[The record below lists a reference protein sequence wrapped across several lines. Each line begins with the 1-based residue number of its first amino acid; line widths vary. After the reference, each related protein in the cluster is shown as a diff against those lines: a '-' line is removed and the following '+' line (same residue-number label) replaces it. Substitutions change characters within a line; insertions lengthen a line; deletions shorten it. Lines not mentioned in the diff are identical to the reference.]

1 MAKYILKRLNDGRI
15 DEGFEFRY
23 NIEVGKSFVLI
34 KKLSS
39 YRITSLITKII
50 RIQPNKSWI
59 FETENSLYVLRK
71 VK

>member
-1 MAKYILKRLNDGRI
+1 MAKYILKRLNDGMI
-15 DEGFEFRY
+15 DEGY
-23 NIEVGKSFVLI
+23 AISGKISVG
-34 KKLSS
+34 SS
-39 YRITSLITKII
+39 VFLYKRLFKCRDTSVVTKII